1 MWQVSELEA
10 IGFSLAAY
18 PLDLLNASI
27 VGMRRALTSLAQEG
41 KPPADVTL
49 PFEELQRVV
58 GFPEYYAEEE
68 RYRVA
73 APPAGQK
80 GGGE

>member
-58 GFPEYYAEEE
+58 GFPEYYDEAA
-68 RYRVA
+68 RYSDA
-73 APPAGQK
+73 SE
-80 GGGE
+80 GGGPDGKR